1 LNQYE
6 AMFLF
11 DPTFASD
18 FGAVKAEIERLLA
31 RAEAEIVFLEKW
43 EERKLAYEIKGRKR
57 GLYVLTYFKC
67 DGAKIA
73 PLERDARLSEP
84 ILRILVKN
92 ANGVTREQIERFMPQ
107 ARRADESTREGSG
120 DGKPAASPPRHQPL
134 RLRPPAR
141 ARKTRPRH
149 RQRALPR
156 VLPSPNRRLRKRRSP
171 RRPNRAASSRSGKV
185 LRLLSVGRDF
195 PLPYAG
201 GSVDRPACGKSR
213 VVGFMVG
220 DGSARPAFAVAP
232 DEYECCRS
240 RCTRE
245 DTGSQAWRKRHG
257 EL

>member
-120 DGKPAASPPRHQPL
+120 DGKPAGKSAPAPAAATPPAGESAKDATPAPAAGASAGVAVAESAPAEAEKPASPEQ
-134 RLRPPAR
+134 
-141 ARKTRPRH
+141 
-149 RQRALPR
+149 
-156 VLPSPNRRLRKRRSP
+156 
-171 RRPNRAASSRSGKV
+171 SS
-185 LRLLSVGRDF
+185 
-195 PLPYAG
+195 
-201 GSVDRPACGKSR
+201 
-213 VVGFMVG
+213 
-220 DGSARPAFAVAP
+220 
-232 DEYECCRS
+232 
-240 RCTRE
+240 
-245 DTGSQAWRKRHG
+245 
-257 EL
+257 

>member
-120 DGKPAASPPRHQPL
+120 DGKPAGQV
-134 RLRPPAR
+134 RPGTSRCDSAR
-141 ARKTRPRH
+141 
-149 RQRALPR
+149 
-156 VLPSPNRRLRKRRSP
+156 RRERERRDPGTGSGRFRGCC
-171 RRPNRAASSRSGKV
+171 RRRIG
-185 LRLLSVGRDF
+185 
-195 PLPYAG
+195 
-201 GSVDRPACGKSR
+201 ACGSGEAR
-213 VVGFMVG
+213 V
-220 DGSARPAFAVAP
+220 ARTEQLAAVL
-232 DEYECCRS
+232 ERS
-240 RCTRE
+240 F
-245 DTGSQAWRKRHG
+245 DF
-257 EL
+257 